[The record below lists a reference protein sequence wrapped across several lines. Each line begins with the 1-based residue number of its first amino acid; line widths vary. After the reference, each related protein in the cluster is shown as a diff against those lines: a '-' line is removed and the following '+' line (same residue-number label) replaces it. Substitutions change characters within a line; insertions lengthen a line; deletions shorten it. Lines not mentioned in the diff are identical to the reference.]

1 MLLLSKKQTIE
12 EFNKDLAEGLELG
25 AILVDAKDI
34 DIIIQLYNNL
44 SKFLLFESCQGLK
57 V

>member
-12 EFNKDLAEGLELG
+12 EFNEDLAEGLELG